1 MIYREKK
8 IYSGNMLEVEIYPI
22 TLQERKQNRR
32 KKKKQSLP
40 KQKNLNDKN
49 AKKHLIRLIN
59 TNFTDKDLS
68 VTLSYKKECLP
79 GSKEEAKKDV
89 DNFIRKLRRYIKK
102 QQLGELKY
110 IAVIEFKEPTK
121 TQKAVRMH
129 HHLVING
136 VIDRDTVE
144 KMWNKGRCNADRLKA
159 DEFGYEG
166 LARYITKDPKGQK
179 RWAQSKNLKQP
190 KVSVN
195 DYKYSNR
202 KVREIASSQAEKR
215 YIEKLYTGY
224 IYRDLKVNCND
235 ITGELYIYIKMQD
248 YLGGKN
254 ET

>member
-8 IYSGNMLEVEIYPI
+8 IYSGNMLEVEIFPI
-22 TLQERKQNRR
+22 TVQERKQSRS
-32 KKKKQSLP
+32 KKKKESLP

-68 VTLSYKKECLP
+68 VTLSYKKDYLP
-79 GSKEEAKKDV
+79 LTKEEAKKDV

-110 IAVIEFKEPTK
+110 IAVIEFKESTK

-136 VIDRDTVE
+136 IIDRDTVE

-166 LARYITKDPKGQK
+166 LARYITKDPKGEK
-179 RWAQSKNLKQP
+179 RWSQSRNLDQP
-190 KVSVN
+190 TIYVN

-202 KVREIASSQAEKR
+202 KVREISRSQGEKK
-215 YIEKLYTGY
+215 YFENLYKGY
-224 IYRDLKVNCND
+224 IYRDLNVTSND

-248 YLGGKN
+248 LGGKN